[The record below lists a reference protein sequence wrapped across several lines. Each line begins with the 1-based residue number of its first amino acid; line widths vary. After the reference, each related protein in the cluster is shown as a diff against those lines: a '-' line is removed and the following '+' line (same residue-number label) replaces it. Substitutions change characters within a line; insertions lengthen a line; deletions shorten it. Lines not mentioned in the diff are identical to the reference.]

1 MCAMTDDASPR
12 SSGDARLRL
21 ALALA
26 HQGGRQ
32 AAAARGRARVG
43 WKGPGDRVTDVD
55 VAIQSHLV
63 GRIRACFPDDGIVA
77 EEGLA
82 ADPGPRE
89 FVWAVD
95 PLDGTNN
102 FALGIP
108 CFAVSIG
115 ILRHGLPHAGV
126 VRDPNTGFTCSAML
140 GQGALAGD
148 RAIVLMGQ
156 PLTAASNVAAR
167 VPLDP
172 ELAPVVSDWLRRY
185 KLRGFGS
192 VALHLAYAAIGA
204 LDVVLDHKA
213 TLWDVAAGAAVLLE
227 AGGAITDPGGQPLF
241 PPGAAAYGGAPMPF
255 LAGNPSAHAE
265 ALSECRAVLE
275 APLARSP

>member
-1 MCAMTDDASPR
+1 MTDRFPFS
-12 SSGDARLRL
+12 DARLQL

-32 AAAARGRARVG
+32 ATGAGRAKVRVD
-43 WKGPGDRVTDVD
+43 WKGPGDRVTDID
-55 VAIQSHLV
+55 LAIQAQLAE
-63 GRIRACFPDDGIVA
+63 RIRACFPDDGIVA

-82 ADPGPRE
+82 LDPGARE
-89 FVWAVD
+89 FVWVVD
-95 PLDGTNN
+95 PIDGTNN

-126 VRDPNTGFTCSAML
+126 VHDPSTGFTCSAMR
-140 GQGALAGD
+140 GHGAVAGGRTLALPA
-148 RAIVLMGQ
+148 R
-156 PLTAASNVAAR
+156 PLTAASNVAIR

-172 ELAPVVSDWLRRY
+172 DLAPATIGWLRCY

-192 VALHLAYAAIGA
+192 VALHLAYAALGA

-213 TLWDVAAGAAVLLE
+213 TLWDLAAGAVVLLE
-227 AGGAITDPGGQPLF
+227 AGGTITDPRGQPLF
-241 PPGAAAYGGAPMPF
+241 PPDAAAYAGAPMPF
-255 LAGNPSAHAE
+255 LAGNTAAHGQ
-265 ALSECRAVLE
+265 ALADCRAALD
-275 APLARSP
+275 ARPPGTR

>member
-1 MCAMTDDASPR
+1 VADV
-12 SSGDARLRL
+12 RLRL

-26 HQGGRQ
+26 REAGRQ
-32 AAAARGRARVG
+32 ATAARGHARVD

-55 VAIQSHLV
+55 VAIQSRLV
-63 GRIRACFPDDGIVA
+63 ERIHACFPADAIVA

-82 ADPGPRE
+82 VDPGARE

-115 ILRHGLPHAGV
+115 ILRGALPYAGV
-126 VRDPNTGFTCSAML
+126 VHDPNTGFTSWAIR
-140 GQGALAGD
+140 GRGAHVGRRPIGLAG
-148 RAIVLMGQ
+148 R
-156 PLTAASNVAAR
+156 PLTAASNVSAR

-172 ELAPVVSDWLRRY
+172 GLAHAVTGWLGRH
-185 KLRGFGS
+185 KLRAFGS
-192 VALHLAYAAIGA
+192 VALHLAYAALGA

-213 TLWDVAAGAAVLLE
+213 TLWDVAAGAAILLE
-227 AGGAITDPGGQPLF
+227 AGGVITDPLGPPLF
-241 PPGAAAYGGAPMPF
+241 PPDAAAYRGVPMPF
-255 LAGNPSAHAE
+255 LAGNPTAHAE
-265 ALSECRAVLE
+265 ALAECRA
-275 APLARSP
+275 AHDARPAGAR

>member
-1 MCAMTDDASPR
+1 MTDLR
-12 SSGDARLRL
+12 VSSDTRLQL

-32 AAAARGRARVG
+32 AAGAVRAEMRVD

-55 VAIQSHLV
+55 VAIQARLAE
-63 GRIRACFPDDGIVA
+63 RIRTCFPDDGIVA

-82 ADPGPRE
+82 LDPGARE
-89 FVWAVD
+89 FVWVID

-115 ILRHGLPHAGV
+115 ILQDGLPHAGV
-126 VRDPNTGFTCSAML
+126 VHDPSTGFTCSAMR
-140 GQGALAGD
+140 GHGAVGGGRPLSLSA
-148 RAIVLMGQ
+148 R
-156 PLTAASNVAAR
+156 PLTAASNVGVR

-172 ELAPVVSDWLRRY
+172 ELAPATIGWLRSY

-192 VALHLAYAAIGA
+192 VALHLAFAAIGA

-213 TLWDVAAGAAVLLE
+213 TLWDLAAGAAVLLE
-227 AGGAITDPGGQPLF
+227 AGGTITDPRGQPVF
-241 PPGAAAYGGAPMPF
+241 PPDAAAYGGAPMPF
-255 LAGNPSAHAE
+255 LAGNAAAHAA
-265 ALSECRAVLE
+265 ALADCRAVLDGQ
-275 APLARSP
+275 PARAR

>member
-1 MCAMTDDASPR
+1 MLDQASAR
-12 SSGDARLRL
+12 STGDARLRL

-26 HQGGRQ
+26 HQGGQR
-32 AAAARGRARVG
+32 AAAARGRAHIG

-55 VAIQSHLV
+55 VAIQSELV
-63 GRIRACFPDDGIVA
+63 DRIRACFPGDGIVA
-77 EEGLA
+77 EEGLFV
-82 ADPGPRE
+82 DPGPRE
-89 FVWAVD
+89 FVWIVD

-115 ILRHGLPHAGV
+115 ILRHGLPYAGV
-126 VRDPNTGFTCSAML
+126 VRDPNTGFTCWAVL
-140 GQGALAGD
+140 GEGAVAGE
-148 RAIVLMGQ
+148 RPIVLSGQ
-156 PLTAASNVAAR
+156 PLTAASNVAVR

-172 ELAPVVSDWLRRY
+172 DLAPVVSEWLRRH

-204 LDVVLDHKA
+204 LDVVLDHTA
-213 TLWDVAAGAAVLLE
+213 TLWDIAAGALVLQE
-227 AGGAITDPGGQPLF
+227 AGGTITDPRGQPLF
-241 PPGAAAYGGAPMPF
+241 PPDAAAYGGAPMPF

-265 ALSECRAVLE
+265 ALAACRAHLA
-275 APLARSP
+275 APLARPR

>member
-1 MCAMTDDASPR
+1 MIDQLSAR
-12 SSGDARLRL
+12 DARLRL

-26 HQGGRQ
+26 HQGGRH
-32 AAAARGRARVG
+32 ATAARTGMHVD

-55 VAIQSHLV
+55 VAIQAQLV
-63 GRIRACFPDDGIVA
+63 ERIRASFPDDGLVA

-82 ADPGPRE
+82 LDPGARE
-89 FVWAVD
+89 FVWVVD

-108 CFAVSIG
+108 CYAVSIG
-115 ILRHGLPHAGV
+115 ILRDGQPHAGV
-126 VRDPNTGFTCSAML
+126 VHDPNTGFTCSAL
-140 GQGALAGD
+140 RGHGAVAG
-148 RAIVLMGQ
+148 RGTTILPGR
-156 PLTAASNVAAR
+156 PLTPASNVAIR

-172 ELAPVVSDWLRRY
+172 DLAPATSGWMQRY

-213 TLWDVAAGAAVLLE
+213 TLWDLAAGVAILLE
-227 AGGAITDPGGQPLF
+227 AGGTITDPRGQPLF
-241 PPGAAAYGGAPMPF
+241 PPTAASYGGAPMPF
-255 LAGNPSAHAE
+255 LAGNTAAHAE
-265 ALSECRAVLE
+265 ALSDCRAVLE
-275 APLARSP
+275 GQPARAR

>member
-1 MCAMTDDASPR
+1 VRAED
-12 SSGDARLRL
+12 DARLRL

-26 HQGGRQ
+26 REAGQQ
-32 AAAARGRARVG
+32 ATAARGRARVA

-55 VAIQSHLV
+55 VAIQSRLV
-63 GRIRACFPDDGIVA
+63 ERIEACFPGDAIVA

-82 ADPGPRE
+82 LDPGARE

-115 ILRHGLPHAGV
+115 ILRGGLPYAGV
-126 VRDPNTGFTCSAML
+126 VHDPSTGFTGWAAR
-140 GQGALAGD
+140 GPGAGAD
-148 RAIVLMGQ
+148 QRTIVLTGR
-156 PLTAASNVAAR
+156 PLTAASNVSVR

-172 ELAPVVSDWLRRY
+172 GLAPAVTDWLRRY

-192 VALHLAYAAIGA
+192 VALHLAYAALGA

-213 TLWDVAAGAAVLLE
+213 ALWDVAAGAAILLE
-227 AGGAITDPGGQPLF
+227 AGGVVTDPRGRPLF
-241 PPGAAAYGGAPMPF
+241 PPDPAAYRGAPMPF

-265 ALSECRAVLE
+265 ALADCRAVLD
-275 APLARSP
+275 ARPAGVR